1 MVLLRNAI
9 LRFFSLNPT
18 KTQTI
23 PPARTSDGEAILRGD
38 WRFEEA
44 LMASMYDEGARMY
57 LDHYSLIHHGG
68 RHFG

>member
-1 MVLLRNAI
+1 MSQLRNVI
-9 LRFFSLNPT
+9 LRFFSLNHT

-23 PPARTSDGEAILRGD
+23 WAARTRDGEATIRDD

-57 LDHYSLIHHGG
+57 LDHYSSIHHGG